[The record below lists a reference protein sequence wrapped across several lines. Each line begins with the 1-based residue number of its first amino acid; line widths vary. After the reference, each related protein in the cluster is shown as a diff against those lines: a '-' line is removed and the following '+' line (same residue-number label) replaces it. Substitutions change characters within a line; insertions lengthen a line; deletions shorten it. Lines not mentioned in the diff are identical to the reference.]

1 MRQDERWMTKVRL
14 LKEGIKMTLL
24 DDNNRSDITRHQIGE

>member
-14 LKEGIKMTLL
+14 LKEGVKITLL
-24 DDNNRSDITRHQIGE
+24 DDKNRSDITRHQIGE